1 MGIEVYEGVLG
12 GGKSYHAVLHALEYL
27 AHGGRVYTNITLV
40 QSACEEW
47 VRSRYGVDL
56 EWSSQYHFLTGADMP
71 RLHQVV
77 VGGTSESPTLCIL
90 DEIHLYH
97 NARDWASA
105 SRGLLQWLT
114 QSRKLHVDIIC
125 ITQHRNNLD
134 KQWVR
139 LVYCYWRFRDL
150 RKFRL
155 PKIGIKVPF
164 FQCLATSFDID
175 GRTQLHRRWERFDNS
190 VFKCYSSEQL
200 FDGVSDFAGSG
211 LKRIDLKKSK
221 VRVRLPRWAL
231 VALLCGLSALVFSG
245 CKFFGPLFARKD
257 AVSSSPDTLEVVS
270 SSPSSEPPTALPA
283 PISFGPPEK
292 VSCDSYVARSGRIV
306 AGSSSRWRLLFEGK
320 PDGQDDN
327 GLPQYLAVRG
337 TAF

>member
-40 QSACEEW
+40 QSECESW
-47 VRSRYGVDL
+47 VRSRYGVELD
-56 EWSSQYHFLTGADMP
+56 WSSQYHFLSGADMP

-175 GRTQLHRRWERFDNS
+175 GRTQLQRRWERFDNS

-221 VRVRLPRWAL
+221 VRFRLPRWAL
-231 VALLCGLSALVFSG
+231 VAVVVGLSVLAVSG
-245 CKFFGPLFARKD
+245 CKLFGPLFGRKD
-257 AVSSSPDTLEVVS
+257 ASGASSPAVEVVS
-270 SSPSSEPPTALPA
+270 LPPPSDDSPLPIPA
-283 PISFGPPEK
+283 PSYGPPEM
-292 VSCDSYVARSGRIV
+292 VSCDSYVARNGFIV
-306 AGSSSRWRLLFEGK
+306 SASSSRWRLLFEGK
-320 PDGQDDN
+320 PDGQDDV
-327 GLPQYLAVRG
+327 GLPQYRFVRG
-337 TAF
+337 TPF